1 MDQDV
6 RRSNVRVAVTYMM
19 SGAYVLAALGTIT
32 FLLWCKKFEEALAVF
47 TGLASTSAAIVSFW
61 FGSRGSVR
69 AAAAG
74 TEAAPTNAE
83 QTSNT
88 ASSQTDKA

>member
-6 RRSNVRVAVTYMM
+6 RRSNVRVRVTYMM
-19 SGAYVLAALGTIT
+19 SGAYVAAALGTIAV
-32 FLLWCKKFEEALAVF
+32 LLFHQKFEEALAVF

-69 AAAAG
+69 AATAG
-74 TEAAPTNAE
+74 TEATPTNEE
-83 QTSNT
+83 QTSNA